1 MLLPAQLYREEL
13 KRKMTA
19 CWYQPKYKYYFLA
32 NYHEIQIGDNA
43 DWRRDF
49 VCIYKNEVIGF
60 FSYSYN
66 EVDRSMGNFGL
77 VSFVDN
83 GAILIRDVLKHIK
96 MMFEDGAN
104 RLEFWAVAD
113 NPANKMYLSLMK
125 RYGGRKV
132 CELRQTN
139 YFGGNYHNSC
149 IYELLSEDYYISKRK
164 ERF

>member
-49 VCIYKNEVIGF
+49 VCVYKNEVIGF

-83 GAILIRDVLKHIK
+83 GTILIRDVLKHIVSK
-96 MMFEDGAN
+96 EVSDVIKQLSFEICQKHHINLD
-104 RLEFWAVAD
+104 RWIFCLQCRKCV
-113 NPANKMYLSLMK
+113 
-125 RYGGRKV
+125 GR
-132 CELRQTN
+132 N
-139 YFGGNYHNSC
+139 A
-149 IYELLSEDYYISKRK
+149 
-164 ERF
+164 

>member
-1 MLLPAQLYREEL
+1 
-13 KRKMTA
+13 
-19 CWYQPKYKYYFLA
+19 
-32 NYHEIQIGDNA
+32 
-43 DWRRDF
+43 
-49 VCIYKNEVIGF
+49 
-60 FSYSYN
+60 
-66 EVDRSMGNFGL
+66 MGNFGL

-83 GAILIRDVLKHIK
+83 GAIFIRDVLKHIK

-113 NPANKMYLSLMK
+113 NPANKMYISLIK

-132 CELRQTN
+132 CELRQIN